1 MKKIWTWFTGLK
13 RGWQIVIVIALGILV
28 LSAAAD
34 DQQPTAKPTE
44 TTAEKS
50 GPPTPTKMVPP
61 STATTE
67 RPSPLK
73 KPTLTVM
80 QRYKRDKFECDDGRA
95 EVRIEH
101 TLGERKESDKPDE
114 HRFCATSMQVR
125 FDDYE
130 FSCDDKHDTSM
141 TRKQK
146 RFCAKKIRGWRWS
159 KPKPEPP
166 RTTEDSCASD
176 AAALAAT
183 AMLSGR
189 PILAAQAMKLAI
201 EGGC

>member
-50 GPPTPTKMVPP
+50 GPPTPTMVPP

-73 KPTLTVM
+73 KPTLTIM
-80 QRYKRDKFECDDGRA
+80 QRCTSATSSSATTAARRSA
-95 EVRIEH
+95 SS
-101 TLGERKESDKPDE
+101 TPLGERKKKRQARRASLLRHQHAGPLRRLRVLLRRQARHE
-114 HRFCATSMQVR
+114 HDAQAEAILRENSWLALEQAEAR
-125 FDDYE
+125 AAA
-130 FSCDDKHDTSM
+130 HDGGQL
-141 TRKQK
+141 RLY
-146 RFCAKKIRGWRWS
+146 
-159 KPKPEPP
+159 
-166 RTTEDSCASD
+166 
-176 AAALAAT
+176 AAGALAAT